1 MRRILTRAGSIYLSG
16 QPSPATTAGG
26 TDPVLAHP
34 RSRQWPSSPAGRL
47 RSACPP
53 SASPPPASS
62 RGLPWPRC
70 GRGRSRRWLSSP
82 IGRFTVTALAD
93 GFADMPFSFFTG
105 REPKEIE
112 AAATALSAARS
123 SGIRLVFNQYLID
136 DGERLILVDT
146 GPAGAVGRTG
156 QLPMALDT
164 LGVRLDQIGA
174 VVVTHMHLDHTGGL
188 IAGGRRNF
196 PAADVYVDR
205 REVAHWTDP
214 AKRAAAPDFL
224 QSSFDAAAEVVR
236 LYPRLQATDGERQIA
251 RGVSLVDLTGHTP
264 GHIGVRVEDGGRER
278 ADGVGHALPSL
289 APPRL
294 LGHWLRVRAGPGRST
309 GDAGTLLPA
318 GRGGEGAR

>member
-1 MRRILTRAGSIYLSG
+1 MAKLSRRAFALGLPALTL
-16 QPSPATTAGG
+16 
-26 TDPVLAHP
+26 
-34 RSRQWPSSPAGRL
+34 
-47 RSACPP
+47 
-53 SASPPPASS
+53 SASGLHLRPALARVQTRTVPPLAQFA
-62 RGLPWPRC
+62 
-70 GRGRSRRWLSSP
+70 
-82 IGRFTVTALAD
+82 IGRFTVTALAV

-112 AAATALSAARS
+112 EAAAALSAARS

-156 QLPMALDT
+156 QLPAALDT

-196 PAADVYVDR
+196 PAADVYVDQ

-214 AKRAAAPDFL
+214 ARRAAAPDFL

-264 GHIGVRVEDGGRER
+264 GHIGVRVEDGGRSVLIVS
-278 ADGVGHALPSL
+278 DMFFHPSL
-289 APPRL
+289 HPGSSDIGFVFEQDPAAARAMRARFFPRAVEEKAFVAATHMPFPG
-294 LGHWLRVRAGPGRST
+294 LGRIVSEDGRLRWTAAEWALQG
-309 GDAGTLLPA
+309 
-318 GRGGEGAR
+318 